1 MLVICLDIWKDA
13 EFYFEKRKVTYVYAK
28 LVSIDFF
35 FETGKNPM
43 ICCEN

>member
-1 MLVICLDIWKDA
+1 MLVICLGIWKDA

-35 FETGKNPM
+35 LNWEKSYDLL
-43 ICCEN
+43 

>member
-1 MLVICLDIWKDA
+1 MLIICLGIWKDA

-28 LVSIDFF
+28 LVSIDFL
-35 FETGKNPM
+35 TGKNPM